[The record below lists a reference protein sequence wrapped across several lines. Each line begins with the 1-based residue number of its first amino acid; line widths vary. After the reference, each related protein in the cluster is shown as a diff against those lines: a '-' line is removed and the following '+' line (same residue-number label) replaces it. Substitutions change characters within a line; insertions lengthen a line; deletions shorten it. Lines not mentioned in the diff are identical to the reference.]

1 MKTKTNKEEGKM
13 KKLLIVIMVFGL
25 IITTTGSAFAGWVS
39 GYTRNNGTYVAP
51 YNRSNPNGT
60 VTDNWSFKGNYNPFT
75 GRQGTN
81 YFRNS
86 PSSPYYNGSTQWGI
100 K

>member
-1 MKTKTNKEEGKM
+1 M
-13 KKLLIVIMVFGL
+13 KKLLMVIMVVGL
-25 IITTTGSAFAGWVS
+25 MVTTAGSAFAGWVS

-60 VTDNWSFKGNYNPFT
+60 VTGNWSFKGNSNPYT
-75 GRQGTN
+75 GRTGTN
-81 YFRNS
+81 SFSSS
-86 PSSPYYNGSTQWGI
+86 PSSPYYKGSSGWGI